1 MSLDYQNPAGV
12 VPVIDFLIITLKL
25 SFSWSSVLFFCPPP
39 PPPPP
44 RNYSYYC
51 SFTRGRLFTK
61 SFCFWGF
68 KIVEKK
74 SSSNTLSTFLAPS
87 FYFLSRLAVAELS
100 RNEVGEWKL
109 FLSYSLIIGFYT
121 IGCTIAVVLQLL
133 LAIAENYVLDKSL
146 TSGYLSEKPSYFRI
160 SNT

>member
-25 SFSWSSVLFFCPPP
+25 SFSWSSVLFFSPPT
-39 PPPPP
+39 P

-87 FYFLSRLAVAELS
+87 FYFLSRFAVAELS

-121 IGCTIAVVLQLL
+121 SGCTIAVVLQLL
-133 LAIAENYVLDKSL
+133 LVIAENYVLDKSL
-146 TSGYLSEKPSYFRI
+146 ASGCLSEKPSYFKI